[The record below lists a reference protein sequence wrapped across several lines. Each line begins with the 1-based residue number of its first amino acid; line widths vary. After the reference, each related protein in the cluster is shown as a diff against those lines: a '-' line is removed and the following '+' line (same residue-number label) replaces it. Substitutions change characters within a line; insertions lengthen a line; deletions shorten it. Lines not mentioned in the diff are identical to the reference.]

1 MSKTFRASTKYKY
14 STKEDPSKRL
24 VGQIT
29 TLVDEKSVEKLKEKI
44 MKLKA
49 DQQEITIVS
58 VEWKNWWGVGS

>member
-1 MSKTFRASTKYKY
+1 MSKTFRAVAKYKY

-58 VEWKNWWGVGS
+58 VEWTTGWGVGS

>member
-1 MSKTFRASTKYKY
+1 MSKKFRASAKYKY

-24 VGQIT
+24 VGQLT
-29 TLVDEKSVEKLKEKI
+29 TLVDEKNLEKLKEKI
-44 MKLKA
+44 VKLKS

>member
-1 MSKTFRASTKYKY
+1 MSNKFRAVTKYKY

-44 MKLKA
+44 MKLKV

-58 VEWKNWWGVGS
+58 VEWKNWWGAAN